1 MGNDVEPTP
10 AVPFVALLGE
20 VAMAVSETTSSKRI
34 RFGLYELDLSA
45 RELRREGIP
54 VKLQERPFA
63 VLAIFVERPGEV
75 ITRDEFRQRLW
86 PADTFVDF
94 DASLNTSVNKLRQA
108 LADSAENPRFIATI
122 GRSGYRFIAPVS
134 VVASDPPATAP
145 SMVEAEI
152 DSENAK
158 AGRRLWIYVSAGI
171 VAVLLV
177 AMAAF
182 EVFRA
187 EPSPKVVNVVQL
199 THDDLLDPWGG
210 LTTDGARLFYL
221 DRTGGQ
227 WTLMQAPA
235 SGGDAQPF
243 SNSSQNTRVVDIAP
257 DRAELLTLT
266 FFGRSN
272 DLPLS
277 LTPVVGGPP
286 RRVGNVIA
294 DDAVFSPDGER
305 IFFDG
310 PDGIYSC
317 ARDGSGLQKFVA
329 LPDRSRDL
337 QWSKEG
343 KRLRFT
349 LDDSRANTTSIW
361 EVSASGSNLHRVN
374 LASTNIERECCG
386 RWSADGRYFL
396 FNAVHNGV
404 HSVWAIRE
412 GDRNWFSRDAKPVQL
427 TFGPESYGG
436 LITSDDPH
444 RVYVWGGREH
454 FETGRYDSAT
464 GQVRPLLPAIHNDD
478 LSLSP
483 DGGQVAYAVG
493 GELWRSKP
501 DGSGRELL
509 VSGFGPIDRIEW
521 SPNAK
526 RILFYSADSAGLEKY
541 FQVSAD
547 GGSVTDVPLGQ
558 GDLEAHWSP
567 DSAYIVFAKRLGDG
581 HTTRAESG
589 IFLLDL
595 RASLVTKIPNSET
608 YVHPSLSPNGLYVSA
623 TTKFELN
630 PTQPT
635 GVMLFDTRTQVW
647 NRVAQGTLVNPV
659 QWSANSKYFYYQD
672 ILAEGETVFRYST
685 LARRSDPIVDFHG
698 LLNAGYTRCS
708 LLSFTP
714 GGALV
719 VSLRR
724 NEVNIF
730 RLDLD
735 LP

>member
-1 MGNDVEPTP
+1 
-10 AVPFVALLGE
+10 
-20 VAMAVSETTSSKRI
+20 
-34 RFGLYELDLSA
+34 
-45 RELRREGIP
+45 
-54 VKLQERPFA
+54 
-63 VLAIFVERPGEV
+63 
-75 ITRDEFRQRLW
+75 
-86 PADTFVDF
+86 
-94 DASLNTSVNKLRQA
+94 
-108 LADSAENPRFIATI
+108 
-122 GRSGYRFIAPVS
+122 
-134 VVASDPPATAP
+134 
-145 SMVEAEI
+145 MVEADK

-158 AGRRLWIYVSAGI
+158 ARRRLRVYVSAGI

-182 EVFRA
+182 EVFRM

-221 DRTGGQ
+221 DRTGGR

-243 SNSSQNTRVVDIAP
+243 SDSSQNTRVVDIAP
-257 DRAELLTLT
+257 DRAELLTFT

-305 IFFDG
+305 IFFDRS
-310 PDGIYSC
+310 DGIYSC
-317 ARDGSGLQKFVA
+317 ARDGSDMQKFVG
-329 LPDRSRDL
+329 LPDRSEFP
-337 QWSKEG
+337 QWSKDG

-349 LDDSRANTTSIW
+349 LDDSRANTSSIW
-361 EVSASGSNLHRVN
+361 EVAVNGSNLHRVI
-374 LASTNIERECCG
+374 LASPNIDRECCG

-412 GDRNWFSRDAKPVQL
+412 GDRNWFSRGARPVQL

-464 GQVRPLLPAIHNDD
+464 GQVRPLLPAIHNDV
-478 LSLSP
+478 SLSP
-483 DGGQVAYAVG
+483 DGGLVAYAVG

-509 VSGFGPIDRIEW
+509 VSGSGPIDRIEW

-541 FQVSAD
+541 SQVSAN
-547 GGSVTDVPLGQ
+547 GGPAMDVPLGQ
-558 GDLEAHWSP
+558 GDLEAHWSL
-567 DSAYIVFAKRLGDG
+567 DDASIVFARRIWEG
-581 HTTRAESG
+581 HTSRAESG

-595 RASLVTKIPNSET
+595 RTSLVAKIPNSET
-608 YVHPSLSPNGLYVSA
+608 LVHPTLSPNGRYLA
-623 TTKFELN
+623 AITKFELN
-630 PTQPT
+630 PTEPT
-635 GVMLFDTRTQVW
+635 GVMLFDTRREVW
-647 NRVAQGTLVNPV
+647 SRVAQGTLVNPV
-659 QWSANSKYFYYQD
+659 QWSADSKDFYYQD
-672 ILAEGETVFRYST
+672 ILAEGETVYRYSIVSKK
-685 LARRSDPIVDFHG
+685 SDSVVNFQS
-698 LLNAGYTRCS
+698 LLDAGYARCS
-708 LLSFTP
+708 LLSFAKD
-714 GGALV
+714 GGLV

>member
-1 MGNDVEPTP
+1 
-10 AVPFVALLGE
+10 
-20 VAMAVSETTSSKRI
+20 MAASDSTSSQRI
-34 RFGLYELDLSA
+34 RFGLYELDVSA

-108 LADSAENPRFIATI
+108 LADSAENPRFIATV
-122 GRSGYRFIAPVS
+122 GRSGYRFIAPAS
-134 VVASDPPATAP
+134 VVLSEPPIAGP
-145 SMVEAEI
+145 SMELAEKNPG
-152 DSENAK
+152 NAK
-158 AGRRLWIYVSAGI
+158 ARRRLWIYASAGV

-177 AMAAF
+177 VMAGF
-182 EVFRA
+182 EALRT

-221 DRTGGQ
+221 DRTGGH

-243 SNSSQNTRVVDIAP
+243 SESSQNTRIVDITP
-257 DRAELLTLT
+257 DRAELLTFT

-277 LTPVVGGPP
+277 MTPVVGGPP
-286 RRVGNVIA
+286 RRVGNVVA
-294 DDAVFSPDGER
+294 DDAVFSSDGER
-305 IFFDG
+305 IFFDR

-317 ARDGSGLQKFVA
+317 ARDGSGMQKLVA
-329 LPDRSRDL
+329 LPDRSWDL
-337 QWSKEG
+337 QWSRDG

-361 EVSASGSNLHRVN
+361 EVAANGGNLHRVN
-374 LASTNIERECCG
+374 LVSTNIERECCG

-412 GDRNWFSRDAKPVQL
+412 DDHSMFSRDASPVQL

-454 FETGRYDSAT
+454 FETGIYDRAT
-464 GQVRPLLPAIHNDD
+464 GQVRPLLASVHNDD
-478 LSLSP
+478 VGLSP
-483 DGGQVAYAVG
+483 DARQLAYAVG

-501 DGSGRELL
+501 DGSGREPL
-509 VSGFGPIDRIEW
+509 VSGSAPIDRIEW
-521 SPNAK
+521 SPDAK
-526 RILFYSADSAGLEKY
+526 RILFHSTDSAGLEKY
-541 FQVSAD
+541 SQVSAE
-547 GGSVTDVPLGQ
+547 GGPVTDIPLGP
-558 GDLEAHWSP
+558 GDMEAHWAP
-567 DSAYIVFAKRLGDG
+567 DGAYIVFAKRVWAG

-595 RASLVTKIPNSET
+595 RTSNVTKIPNSET
-608 YVHPSLSPNGLYVSA
+608 LVHPALSPNGRYLA
-623 TTKFELN
+623 AITKFELN
-630 PTQPT
+630 PTEPT

-647 NRVAQGTLVNPV
+647 NRIGQGTLVNPV
-659 QWSANSKYFYYQD
+659 QWSTDSKYFYYQD
-672 ILAEGETVFRYST
+672 ILAEGETVYRYSI
-685 LARRSDPIVDFHG
+685 ASKKSDSFINFQS
-698 LLNAGYTRCS
+698 LLNAGYVRCS
-708 LLSFTP
+708 LLSFAQD
-714 GGALV
+714 GGLV